1 MDILHKVPLSK
12 ITPEHFLA
20 CIEIPAGSKNKYE
33 IDHETGAL
41 ILDRILY
48 TATHYP
54 QNYGFIP
61 RTWGLDND
69 PLDVLV
75 ICSEPIVPLALCRCY
90 PIGVLAMTDSGMVD
104 EKIIAI
110 CENDPLYNEFTDIK
124 EIPEHLLE
132 EIRHFFTV
140 YKQLE
145 HGKTTKIGAI
155 HGKKMAMKVIEEAK
169 NRYEEMYPDKL

>member
-1 MDILHKVPLSK
+1 MNILHSVNEEE
-12 ITPEHFLA
+12 ITTEQFLA
-20 CIEIPAGSKNKYE
+20 CIEIPAGSSCKYE
-33 IDHETGAL
+33 MDEHSGAL
-41 ILDRILY
+41 RLDRILY

-61 RTWGLDND
+61 KTWGLDDD

-75 ICSEPIVPLALCRCY
+75 ITSCPVVPLALVRAY
-90 PIGVLAMTDSGMVD
+90 PIGVLSMTDSGKVD

-110 CENDPLYNEFTDIK
+110 CSNDPFYNDYHDIK
-124 EIPEHLLE
+124 DLPQHILM

-145 HGKTTKIGAI
+145 YGKETVIEGI
-155 HGKKMAMKVIEEAK
+155 HGAEKAKDVIAKGKK
-169 NRYEEMYPDKL
+169 RYHEHFPDR

>member
-1 MDILHKVPLSK
+1 MDILHSCPRSR
-12 ITPEHFLA
+12 ITPSHFLA

-33 IDHETGAL
+33 VDHESGAL

-61 RTWGLDND
+61 RTWGLDDD

-75 ICSEPIVPLALCRCY
+75 LTSEPIVPMALCRCY
-90 PIGVLAMTDSGMVD
+90 PVGILTMTDSGMVD

-110 CENDPLYNEFTDIK
+110 CENDPLYNEFKDIK
-124 EIPEHLLE
+124 EIPAHLLD
-132 EIRHFFTV
+132 EIKHFFTV

-155 HGKKMAMKVIEEAK
+155 HGVKVAMKSIEDAK
-169 NRYEEMYPDKL
+169 KRYEEKFPEKL

>member
-1 MDILHKVPLSK
+1 MNILHSVDEKK

-20 CIEIPAGSKNKYE
+20 CIEIPMGTSAKYE
-33 IDHETGAL
+33 MDEETGAL
-41 ILDRILY
+41 VLDRVLF

-61 RTWGLDND
+61 RTWGLDED

-75 ICSEPIVPLALCRCY
+75 ITSIPVVPLALVHAY
-90 PIGVLAMTDSGMVD
+90 PIGVLSMTDSGKVD

-110 CENDPLYNEFTDIK
+110 CENDPVYNFFRDIK
-124 EIPEHLLE
+124 ELPQHILE

-145 HGKTTKIGAI
+145 TGKCTEIGDI
-155 HGKKMAMKVIEEAK
+155 HGASKAK
-169 NRYEEMYPDKL
+169 DIIRQAKIRYERKFC

>member
-110 CENDPLYNEFTDIK
+110 CENDPLYTEFTDIK

-132 EIRHFFTV
+132 EIKHFFTV

-169 NRYEEMYPDKL
+169 KRYEEMYPDKL

>member
-1 MDILHKVPLSK
+1 MNILHAVRESK

-20 CIEIPAGSKNKYE
+20 CIEIPMGTSAKYE
-33 IDHETGAL
+33 LDHETGAL
-41 ILDRILY
+41 TLDRVLF

-61 RTWGLDND
+61 KTWGLDDD

-75 ICSEPIVPLALCRCY
+75 ITSIPVVPLSLVRAY
-90 PIGVLAMTDSGMVD
+90 PVGVLSMTDSGKVD

-110 CENDPLYNEFTDIK
+110 CENDPVYNSFKDIK
-124 EIPEHLLE
+124 ELPQHILQ
-132 EIRHFFTV
+132 EISHFFTV

-145 HGKTTKIGAI
+145 TGKHTEIGDI
-155 HGKKMAMKVIEEAK
+155 HGASKAKDIIRQAKSRYAKKFG
-169 NRYEEMYPDKL
+169 

>member
-1 MDILHKVPLSK
+1 MDILHSVPKSR

-33 IDHETGAL
+33 VDHESGAL

-75 ICSEPIVPLALCRCY
+75 LTSEPIVPMALCRCY
-90 PIGVLAMTDSGMVD
+90 PIGILKMTDSGMVD

-110 CENDPLYNEFTDIK
+110 CENDPLYNEFKDIK
-124 EIPEHLLE
+124 EVPEHLLD
-132 EIRHFFTV
+132 EIKHFFTV

-145 HGKTTKIGAI
+145 HGKTTKIGGI
-155 HGKKMAMKVIEEAK
+155 HGVKVAMQSIAEAMQ
-169 NRYEEMYPDKL
+169 RYDEKFPDKI

>member
-1 MDILHKVPLSK
+1 MNILHTVNENE

-20 CIEIPAGSKNKYE
+20 CIEIPAGSSCKYE
-33 IDHETGAL
+33 MDEHSGAL
-41 ILDRILY
+41 KLDRILY

-61 RTWGLDND
+61 KTWGLDDD

-75 ICSEPIVPLALCRCY
+75 ITSCPVVPLALVRAY
-90 PIGVLAMTDSGMVD
+90 PIGILSMIDSGKVD

-110 CENDPLYNEFTDIK
+110 CQDDPFYNEFKDIK
-124 EIPEHLLE
+124 DLPQHILQ

-145 HGKTTKIGAI
+145 HGKETVIEGI
-155 HGKKMAMKVIEEAK
+155 HGAEKAKDTILKGKKRHHEKFPE
-169 NRYEEMYPDKL
+169 R